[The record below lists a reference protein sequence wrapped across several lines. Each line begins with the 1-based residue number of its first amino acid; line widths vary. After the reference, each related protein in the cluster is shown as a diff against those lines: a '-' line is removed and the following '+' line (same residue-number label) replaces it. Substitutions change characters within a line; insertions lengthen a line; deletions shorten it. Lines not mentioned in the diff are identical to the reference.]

1 MAQMR
6 REPAGGAHA
15 KRAWL
20 RVAPLERAAVLGL
33 LLLVVLA
40 ATALCDEDAG
50 EVNNLFDQACDFYE
64 AGDLVSARAGFEALL
79 KTGVRNGAVYYNLGN
94 CYYKQGEVGRAVA
107 NYRRALML
115 SPRDVDTRFNL
126 DLLRSEV
133 GFRDTTSAFGAG
145 SIGEAPLRLASAR
158 EWQIVFYASYYL
170 CIICLLAVL
179 FLGGRARAAAARILI
194 ALVIVSACSFA
205 LSAHGRSRFRGGSDA
220 VVVTE
225 RTEFMSGPGAAF
237 EELVR
242 LSDGVELKLRARSGI
257 WVEAQLPTGEVG
269 WVREGDLEPI

>member
-1 MAQMR
+1 MAKIG
-6 REPAGGAHA
+6 REPAGGVGAM
-15 KRAWL
+15 RAWL
-20 RVAPLERAAVLGL
+20 RGARLERAAVMGL
-33 LLLVVLA
+33 LLLVALA
-40 ATALCDEDAG
+40 SAASGDEDAG

-115 SPRDVDTRFNL
+115 SPRDVDTEFNL
-126 DLLRSEV
+126 DLVRSEV
-133 GFRDTTSAFGAG
+133 GFRDTTSAFGGG

-158 EWQIVFYASYYL
+158 EWQIVFYISYYL
-170 CIICLLAVL
+170 CALSVLAVL

-194 ALVIVSACSFA
+194 ALVIVGACSLA
-205 LSAHGRSRFRGGSDA
+205 LSTHGRSRFKGGSDA
-220 VVVTE
+220 VVVAG

-242 LSDGVELKLRARSGI
+242 LSDGVELRLRARSGI